1 MNTEMERNSNRR
13 ECRTWSLM
21 WDMLPWS
28 RGAVARAGVVWA
40 AAGTEGARRA
50 GTSGIEVG
58 IGVGV
63 CMLVTATVVTR
74 SCARLRSM
82 LRWLTRRLEA
92 LARAVG
98 RGAAASAEG
107 THSRYTSIVAKECW
121 GSGLIVPR
129 AASVESRVAEAPYGA
144 YRQVPSTLR
153 DRIEYRG

>member
-21 WDMLPWS
+21 WDMVPWS
-28 RGAVARAGVVWA
+28 RGAVACARVSRA
-40 AAGTEGARRA
+40 AAGTEGAGRA
-50 GTSGIEVG
+50 GTPGIGVG

-63 CMLVTATVVTR
+63 CMLVTATAVTR
-74 SCARLRSM
+74 SRARLRSK

-98 RGAAASAEG
+98 RGAATSAGG
-107 THSRYTSIVAKECW
+107 THSRYTSMVAKECW
-121 GSGLIVPR
+121 GSGLIVRR
-129 AASVESRVAEAPYGA
+129 AASAESRVAEAPYGA
-144 YRQVPSTLR
+144 YRQVPSALR